1 MPSSTRAHRAKEV
14 LSLWS
19 STHRSCTT
27 RVGKLAI
34 ALQSQNVL
42 FSSVSEVLAV
52 RRDVRLV
59 TFVTIIIVC
68 RGAVVSLQ
76 RRHDAHH
83 LGRMSLFRN
92 IPQWPSSA
100 SSSSSETYTTNS
112 TPPLPSSSS
121 VHHATINSARSQRT
135 CCWRRGSLRRR
146 RCTVPQ
152 LLAGGFRVTQ
162 HTKRRLPKR
171 KRVPCVV
178 LSRQCAPPI
187 PGLFLVRSWG
197 GLDSFGTLRCMYA
210 ESCLLCISCRVCH
223 SRSYTHAC
231 VLVFCCE
238 SVSLTQAP
246 ISTPSPHPTPRQS
259 SL

>member
-1 MPSSTRAHRAKEV
+1 MHATRRNDVCIMLCQRFARITHIHYTRSNVESLFARAHFQRTHAHSLPYGTQHIPPLCHHQRVLAARALAKEV

-19 STHRSCTT
+19 LTHRSCTT

-42 FSSVSEVLAV
+42 FSSASEVLAV

-59 TFVTIIIVC
+59 TFVTTIIVC
-68 RGAVVSLQ
+68 RGAVVPLQ

-100 SSSSSETYTTNS
+100 SSSSAETYTTNT
-112 TPPLPSSSS
+112 TPPPPSSSSSAS

-162 HTKRRLPKR
+162 HTKRRL
-171 KRVPCVV
+171 
-178 LSRQCAPPI
+178 RQ
-187 PGLFLVRSWG
+187 RE
-197 GLDSFGTLRCMYA
+197 R
-210 ESCLLCISCRVCH
+210 ECRVCVRCFVA
-223 SRSYTHAC
+223 SMRSTNTWSF
-231 VLVFCCE
+231 L
-238 SVSLTQAP
+238 
-246 ISTPSPHPTPRQS
+246 
-259 SL
+259 